1 MRKMLSMLS
10 VLTMLLFAVS
20 AMAQTKV
27 VVVPLGGP
35 KPTGDAAAAEV
46 LEGRT
51 FSNQDDV
58 GLDGAM
64 VDNGAQAITPGTSS
78 QAIAQGYHNGSG
90 SVAGDAGLL
99 PENIAYG
106 VTIFG
111 VTGTAPPHTVTHT
124 VTSAGRTWMD
134 RNLGASRVATT
145 MTDEAAYGDLYQWG
159 RGADGHE
166 RRSSGNTE
174 ILSGSN
180 TPGHG
185 DFIIPPSP
193 PYDWLSSPNPDLWQ
207 GVSGTN
213 NPCPAGFR
221 LPTAPEWQTELT
233 FWSETNYTGAYN
245 SPLKLVPAGYRY
257 YSNGTLYSAGSYG
270 IYWSATVD
278 GNNSRYLYFY
288 SSVANVNGNSR
299 AYGHSVRCLED

>member
-1 MRKMLSMLS
+1 
-10 VLTMLLFAVS
+10 
-20 AMAQTKV
+20 
-27 VVVPLGGP
+27 
-35 KPTGDAAAAEV
+35 
-46 LEGRT
+46 
-51 FSNQDDV
+51 
-58 GLDGAM
+58 M
-64 VDNGAQAITPGTSS
+64 VDNGAQAIMPGSS
-78 QAIAQGYHNGSG
+78 AQAIAQGYHNGSG

-99 PENIAYG
+99 PGNIAYG

-124 VTSAGRTWMD
+124 VTSEGRIWMD

-166 RRSSGNTE
+166 RRSSGNTPT
-174 ILSGSN
+174 LSGSN

-185 DFIIPPSP
+185 DFITTSAY
-193 PYDWLSSPNPDLWQ
+193 PYDWLSPQNDALWQ

-221 LPTAPEWQTELT
+221 LPTETEWQTELIS
-233 FWSETNYTGAYN
+233 WSETNYTGAYN
-245 SPLKLVPAGYRY
+245 SPLKLVPAGDRNS
-257 YSNGTLYSAGSYG
+257 SNGTLDYAGG
-270 IYWSATVD
+270 GFYWSATVN
-278 GNNSRYLYFY
+278 GSNSRILYFY
-288 SSVANVNGNSR
+288 NSNAIVSSNYR